1 MHIKFNSIR
10 MHDDSNELLLAEGVC
25 VSLYIDM

>member
-10 MHDDSNELLLAEGVC
+10 MHDDSNELLLAEGVYNVC
-25 VSLYIDM
+25 HYT